1 MAKKKNKMSTAEAVK
16 ILANDSKQTKNQLQ
30 MMYDAFSRLD
40 GTLRDYIS
48 LFEHYMKFTKDGDDF
63 VKHMQKL
70 VEEKV
75 ANEQKTD
82 EPTDEKDTV
91 GDNQDKKV
99 RTARIRPQQG

>member
-1 MAKKKNKMSTAEAVK
+1 
-16 ILANDSKQTKNQLQ
+16 
-30 MMYDAFSRLD
+30 
-40 GTLRDYIS
+40 
-48 LFEHYMKFTKDGDDF
+48 
-63 VKHMQKL
+63 MQKL